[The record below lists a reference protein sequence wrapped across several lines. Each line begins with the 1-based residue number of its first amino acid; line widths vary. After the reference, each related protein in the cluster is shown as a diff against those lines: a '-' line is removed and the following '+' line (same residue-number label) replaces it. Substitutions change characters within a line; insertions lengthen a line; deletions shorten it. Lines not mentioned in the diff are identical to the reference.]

1 MRSVIRRNSYVEF
14 PPRCYSVLCMV
25 LSIAVASCFI
35 FGTARA
41 TLGIVAMIILVVH
54 LDLVKRMALQYDAL
68 TNLAGGS

>member
-14 PPRCYSVLCMV
+14 SPRRYSVLCMV
-25 LSIAVASCFI
+25 LSIGCVVFHL
-35 FGTARA
+35 GTARA

>member
-1 MRSVIRRNSYVEF
+1 MSNSHRDATVFCAWFCRS
-14 PPRCYSVLCMV
+14 
-25 LSIAVASCFI
+25 VASCFI